1 MEYNGIGF
9 KWLGHDGYKIE
20 FNNKIIYID
29 PYKISENHHNK
40 YDANIILISHDHF
53 DHLSFQDVEHLSNK
67 NTQFFI
73 ARECLEKLENKGFNK
88 ISSLEPFQKIK
99 YMDITLEALPAY
111 NTNKSFHPKKDNK
124 LGFMITINNTRIYH
138 CGDTDIISEMNELN
152 PDIAFV
158 PVSGTYVMTAEEAA
172 KAVNELIKPSKMAI
186 PMHYGSIVG
195 KLDDAIKFKEL
206 TNICDVYILEPE

>member
-1 MEYNGIGF
+1 MEYNDIEF

-29 PYKISENHHNK
+29 PYKISERYHSK
-40 YDANIILISHDHF
+40 YDGDIILISHDHF
-53 DHLSFQDVEHLSNK
+53 DHLSFQDLKHLASN
-67 NTQFFI
+67 NTQLFV
-73 ARECLEKLENKGFNK
+73 ARECIEKLENEGFNK
-88 ISSLEPFQKIK
+88 ITSLEPFQKIK
-99 YMDITLEALPAY
+99 YSYLDLEALPAY
-111 NTNKSFHPKKDNK
+111 NINKNFHPKNDNK

-138 CGDTDIISEMNELN
+138 CGDTDAIPEMSGLN

-172 KAVNELIKPSKMAI
+172 KAVNELIRPSKMAI

-195 KLDDAIKFKEL
+195 NLEDAIKFKEM
-206 TNICDVYILEPE
+206 TNICEVRILEPE